1 MEEAQIG
8 HKIGV
13 GKNLI
18 LSTVEPSPKEV
29 NLGIVE
35 AGRNYTKRTCVD
47 IKTASGWFHVAQN
60 ENLTWLL
67 GDAVEFAKCFD
78 D

>member
-1 MEEAQIG
+1 MEEAQMG

-35 AGRNYTKRTCVD
+35 AGRNYTKRACVD